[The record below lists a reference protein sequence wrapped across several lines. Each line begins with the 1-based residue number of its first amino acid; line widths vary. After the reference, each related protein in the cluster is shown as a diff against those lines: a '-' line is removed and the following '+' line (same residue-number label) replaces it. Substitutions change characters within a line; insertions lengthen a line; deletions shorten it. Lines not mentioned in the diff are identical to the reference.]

1 MNKKLKAKW
10 LRALR
15 SGAYRQT
22 DGKLANDAGTAFC
35 CLGVLA
41 DIQGCTWRPGDNGD
55 GLVPVNKANRA
66 IVRDSDDWLPIK
78 RAGGLSSDQQ
88 EKLAGM
94 NDNGKSFKQIAGY
107 IEVEL

>member
-15 SGAYRQT
+15 SGSYRQT
-22 DGKLANDAGTAFC
+22 SGELANEAGTRFC

-41 DIQGCTWRPGDNGD
+41 DIQGCTWRPSDDGD

-66 IVRDSDDWLPIK
+66 IVPNSNDWLPPT
-78 RAGGLSSDQQ
+78 RAGGLTHDQQ
-88 EKLAGM
+88 EKLASM
-94 NDNGKSFKQIAGY
+94 NDDGKSFKQIAGY
-107 IEVEL
+107 IEVEH